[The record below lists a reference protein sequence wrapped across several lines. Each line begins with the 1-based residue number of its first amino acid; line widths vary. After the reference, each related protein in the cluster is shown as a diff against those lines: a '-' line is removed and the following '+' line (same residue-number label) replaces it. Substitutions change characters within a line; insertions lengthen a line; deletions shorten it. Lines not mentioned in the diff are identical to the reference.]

1 MSLRSNIVRRRA
13 IYYFRC
19 RVPAD
24 LRASVGR
31 NELSGSLRTSCGS
44 SARRLALPLY
54 TKTARLWRDVRQAM
68 MWEIRSAGSSQYR
81 NRRGVPE
88 SDKVPHDPRGA
99 RSRRLPGRS
108 PRLWGGE
115 PNRETPVARKQF
127 LSLSW
132 SSVARIATTSAASL
146 GRLTARSASHRSR
159 SQSSSVE
166 GRTPYLFLTAVSSLS
181 LVDACGRNARSA
193 PCSAGV
199 R

>member
-132 SSVARIATTSAASL
+132 SSVAPDRDHVRRLVGAVIQRVRHRTAAAL
-146 GRLTARSASHRSR
+146 NPHRLRGARRTF
-159 SQSSSVE
+159 SSP
-166 GRTPYLFLTAVSSLS
+166 RFRP
-181 LVDACGRNARSA
+181 
-193 PCSAGV
+193 
-199 R
+199 

>member
-1 MSLRSNIVRRRA
+1 MSLRTNIVRRRA

-31 NELSGSLRTSCGS
+31 NELSRSLRTSCGS

-146 GRLTARSASHRSR
+146 EPSYSAFGIAP
-159 SQSSSVE
+159 Q
-166 GRTPYLFLTAVSSLS
+166 PLS
-181 LVDACGRNARSA
+181 ILIG
-193 PCSAGV
+193 
-199 R
+199 